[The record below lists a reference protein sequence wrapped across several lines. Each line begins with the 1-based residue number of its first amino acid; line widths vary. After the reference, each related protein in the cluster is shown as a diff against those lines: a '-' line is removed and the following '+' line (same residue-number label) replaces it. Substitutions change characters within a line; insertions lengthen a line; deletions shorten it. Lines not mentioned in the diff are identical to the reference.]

1 MLMKKM
7 FAYDF
12 DLNSLTFFYSYIK
25 NRKQSAKINN
35 ICSVFQILLSAVPQG
50 SILEPILLNI
60 FINDLLMRTK
70 VFKLQN
76 FADDNTITSSSG
88 TLSQPIK
95 DLQSEANKAIDWFK
109 VNNMI
114 VNHKKVQT
122 IMIDKKSQNNNPTE
136 INIDGKR
143 INSIIRV
150 RNC

>member
-1 MLMKKM
+1 
-7 FAYDF
+7 
-12 DLNSLTFFYSYIK
+12 
-25 NRKQSAKINN
+25 
-35 ICSVFQILLSAVPQG
+35 
-50 SILEPILLNI
+50 
-60 FINDLLMRTK
+60 MRTK

-76 FADDNTITSSSG
+76 FADDNTITSSLG
-88 TLSQPIK
+88 TLSQLIK

-150 RNC
+150 RN

>member
-76 FADDNTITSSSG
+76 FADDNTI
-88 TLSQPIK
+88 
-95 DLQSEANKAIDWFK
+95 DWFK

-150 RNC
+150 RN

>member
-1 MLMKKM
+1 
-7 FAYDF
+7 
-12 DLNSLTFFYSYIK
+12 
-25 NRKQSAKINN
+25 
-35 ICSVFQILLSAVPQG
+35 
-50 SILEPILLNI
+50 
-60 FINDLLMRTK
+60 MRTK

-88 TLSQPIK
+88 TLSQLIK

-150 RNC
+150 RN

>member
-1 MLMKKM
+1 
-7 FAYDF
+7 
-12 DLNSLTFFYSYIK
+12 
-25 NRKQSAKINN
+25 
-35 ICSVFQILLSAVPQG
+35 
-50 SILEPILLNI
+50 
-60 FINDLLMRTK
+60 MRNK
-70 VFKLQN
+70 AFKLQN

-88 TLSQPIK
+88 TLSQLIK

-143 INSIIRV
+143 INSINRV
-150 RNC
+150 RN

>member
-7 FAYDF
+7 YAYNF

-25 NRKQSAKINN
+25 NRKQRVKINN
-35 ICSVFQILLSAVPQG
+35 ICSVFQILLSGVPQG

-76 FADDNTITSSSG
+76 FADDNTIASSSS
-88 TLSQPIK
+88 TLSQLIR

-122 IMIDKKSQNNNPTE
+122 IMIDK
-136 INIDGKR
+136 R
-143 INSIIRV
+143 R
-150 RNC
+150 

>member
-7 FAYDF
+7 YAYNF

-25 NRKQSAKINN
+25 NRKQRVKINN
-35 ICSVFQILLSAVPQG
+35 ICSVFQILLSGVPQG
-50 SILEPILLNI
+50 SILEAILLNI

-76 FADDNTITSSSG
+76 FADDNTITSSSS
-88 TLSQPIK
+88 TLSQLIR

-122 IMIDKKSQNNNPTE
+122 IMIDK
-136 INIDGKR
+136 R
-143 INSIIRV
+143 R
-150 RNC
+150 